1 MRSSLIAA
9 IVAVASPA
17 VAQPVTSPSACSVD
31 LVRAPEDVRT
41 LVEKSLAD
49 ARHCS
54 VALEVRIV
62 PTKDGLY
69 IMARDDRGTV
79 RDRVVPDA
87 QTAAALIA
95 SWADDGQP
103 APIATIDFHADVR
116 LAPMQDIRALPP
128 SAPGLV
134 PAAGVVDDGGPRERA
149 RPHHWISE
157 FLLFGG
163 GVSAFHGLRAEA
175 DIIYRPSWT
184 AGVSAT
190 LAETRNTGAMSEE
203 LTVNDLGMTVYV
215 THPFRLGGWDMQP
228 AAALGFVWTKADD
241 FGPPTG
247 YDPLLPGIYYYEKV
261 SPIAE
266 VSFLA
271 SHALVGNLAAAAGV
285 VVTAYGQHF
294 NAMDP
299 QLQNRSIDAVAITG
313 FRFGFL

>member
-1 MRSSLIAA
+1 MRSTLIAA
-9 IVAVASPA
+9 IVAAATPA
-17 VAQPVTSPSACSVD
+17 VAQPVTSPTACSVD
-31 LVRAPEDVRT
+31 LVRAPEDVRA
-41 LVEKSLAD
+41 LVERSLAD

-62 PTKDGLY
+62 QTKDGLY

-116 LAPMQDIRALPP
+116 IAPMQDIAALPP

-134 PAAGVVDDGGPRERA
+134 PAATLADDGAPRERS
-149 RPHHWISE
+149 RPHHWVSE

-163 GVSAFHGLRAEA
+163 GVSAFRGLRGEIDVIHRA
-175 DIIYRPSWT
+175 SWT
-184 AGVSAT
+184 AGISAT
-190 LAETRNTGAMSEE
+190 IASTRNEGAMNEE
-203 LTVNDLGMTVYV
+203 LGVSDLGMTVYV
-215 THPFRLGGWDMQP
+215 AHPFRLGGWDMQP
-228 AAALGFVWTKADD
+228 AAGLGFVWTRADD
-241 FGPPTG
+241 FGPPSTI
-247 YDPLLPGIYYYEKV
+247 DPGVPGLYHYEKV

-271 SHALVGNLAAAAGV
+271 SHALIGNLAAAAGV

-294 NAMDP
+294 NTVDP
-299 QLQNRSIDAVAITG
+299 QLQDRSIDAVAVG
-313 FRFGFL
+313 GLRFGFL